1 MKHVVLVEDDPVNA
15 TLFRKLLERRGGYHV
30 TVTESPEE
38 ILRLARDG
46 SVDLVLL
53 DVSLDNSFLN
63 GQAVGGIEICK
74 LLKADRQTAG
84 VPVLLVTAHAMR
96 GDEQRLIAQ
105 SGAEG
110 YVSKPVVDHEQFL
123 ARIRAHLPAEA
134 A

>member
-1 MKHVVLVEDDPVNA
+1 MKHVLLVEDDPVNA
-15 TLFRKLLERRGGYHV
+15 TLFHKLLERRGGYQV

-38 ILRLARDG
+38 VLRLVREG
-46 SVDLVLL
+46 SVDLVLM
-53 DVSLDNSFLN
+53 DVSLDNSFLD

-74 LLKADRQTAG
+74 LIKANRETAG
-84 VPVLLVTAHAMR
+84 VPVLLVTAHAMH

-110 YVSKPVVDHEQFL
+110 YVSKPVVDHERFL
-123 ARIRAHLPAEA
+123 ARIRTQLPAEA